1 MPARPVTQV
10 VPVSLAY
17 PDGMVNPVD
26 APLVEIV
33 IPVHSLARPLSRAVA
48 SALLAGPGAGPGQCR
63 VTVVAH
69 HLSVEQARGMLT
81 EDQRA
86 AVSVIECEDR
96 GTTAAV
102 PRNEALRRCTAR
114 YISFLDSDDTLD
126 PGSVTRWLG
135 IGERRGSD
143 LVIPFQHH
151 DSGRVDITPITRP
164 FRSARLDP
172 VKDRLGYRSSAFGLV
187 RMAAVHRSG
196 ATFDEA
202 VRTGEDQSFVM
213 ALYTGCS
220 RIDYAPGLPGYLVHG
235 DADVRV
241 SQQPLPLREEVAAAV
256 DLTAHAW
263 FAKTSGELR
272 ASHILKYIRV
282 NFFPAV
288 HGLAAGGVWDTEHA
302 AEARAVTGELLAHAP
317 HVADRLSRLDR
328 RVLDLLQRPVAGA
341 EVEAALA
348 ARRRFATPGALLTTD
363 PRWLLDRQSPLR
375 VIGASGLQTIRY
387 KLGLRAPRR
396 RG

>member
-114 YISFLDSDDTLD
+114 YIAFLDSDDTLD

-151 DSGRVDITPITRP
+151 DPGRVDITPITRP

-172 VKDRLGYRSSAFGLV
+172 VKDRLGYRSTAFGLV

-241 SQQPLPLREEVAAAV
+241 SQQLLPLREEVAAAV

-263 FAKTSGELR
+263 FAKTPG
-272 ASHILKYIRV
+272 HILKYIRV

-375 VIGASGLQTIRY
+375 VIGASGVQTIRY

-396 RG
+396 RD